1 MQYYILFEE
10 RRKKS
15 SRMDVIK
22 YFRASDNEKLDSL
35 ALNVSISGCS
45 LSSQLSA
52 AKTLKVLEEKQ
63 EEKKKWCSPRK
74 FQK

>member
-35 ALNVSISGCS
+35 ALNVSISRCS

-52 AKTLKVLEEKQ
+52 AKKLKVLEEKQ
-63 EEKKKWCSPRK
+63 EEKKKWCYPRK
-74 FQK
+74 SQE

>member
-35 ALNVSISGCS
+35 VLNVSISGCS

-52 AKTLKVLEEKQ
+52 AKKLKVLEEKQ
-63 EEKKKWCSPRK
+63 EEKKKWCYPRK
-74 FQK
+74 F